1 MASATAQPS
10 RTIKF
15 SLPADCRVAVVGTL
29 FAALSERL
37 AENCDVRIDGSS
49 VTDADTAT
57 VQLLLLACQE
67 LNARGGSFTLD
78 PISPELAEALQAAGA
93 EALAAPTT
101 AG

>member
-1 MASATAQPS
+1 MASAIAQPS

-37 AENCDVRIDGSS
+37 VEHGNVLIDGSS
-49 VTDADTAT
+49 VTDADAST

-67 LNARGGSFTLD
+67 LNSRGGRLILD
-78 PISPELAEALQAAGA
+78 PVSPELAEALQSAGA
-93 EALAAPTT
+93 DAFAALPT
-101 AG
+101 AN